1 MIESASTSVD
11 KEVTSEV
18 ITSALLNPTGVMNQR
33 SLLLQLTAQ
42 HVNIN

>member
-1 MIESASTSVD
+1 MIESASTLVA

-18 ITSALLNPTGVMNQR
+18 ITPALLNLTGVMNQR
-33 SLLLQLTAQ
+33 VLLLQLTAQ